1 MDLLDEIYS
10 KNHDCLDSGNKRIR
24 YKNNI
29 RIINNE
35 IKAAV
40 ASGNGTKIEH
50 LLTKLELAIREL
62 ASTYQ

>member
-10 KNHDCLDSGNKRIR
+10 KNHDYLDSRKQRIR
-24 YKNNI
+24 YKDNI

-40 ASGNGTKIEH
+40 ASGNGAKIEH
-50 LLTKLELAIREL
+50 LLTKLELAVREL